1 MFNKFLFS
9 CYSQDNRVLYVDNP
23 SKIKQT
29 IMICWCI
36 PRNGNKKKPRSRIY
50 DYKFLHRL
58 IRRQLHN
65 LLTYIYICYIM
76 LYVIYVY
83 ICNILKLDWQFWVSR
98 KAFFSCLGQRSR
110 IVCKLKPY
118 MEQFKLIQMNM
129 N

>member
-29 IMICWCI
+29 TMICWCI
-36 PRNGNKKKPRSRIY
+36 PRNGNKTKPRIRIY

-58 IRRQLHN
+58 IRRLLHN
-65 LLTYIYICYIM
+65 LLTYIYIYVICYICIHM
-76 LYVIYVY
+76 CVTF
-83 ICNILKLDWQFWVSR
+83 LKLDWQFWVSR
-98 KAFFSCLGQRSR
+98 KTLFLCLGQRSR
-110 IVCKLKPY
+110 TVYKLKPY